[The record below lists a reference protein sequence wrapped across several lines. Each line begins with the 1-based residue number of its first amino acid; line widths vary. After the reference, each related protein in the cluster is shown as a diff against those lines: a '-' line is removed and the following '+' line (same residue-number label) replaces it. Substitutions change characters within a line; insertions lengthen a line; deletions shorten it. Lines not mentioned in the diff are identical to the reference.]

1 MELELEE
8 TSNCLYSNKLDL
20 DVDLDVDVDV
30 DVDSKLE
37 ILDLTNPY
45 LPTYDL
51 GVGISADVGRVE
63 GVQTAIS
70 TN

>member
-1 MELELEE
+1 MLPYIL
-8 TSNCLYSNKLDL
+8 LYVDV
-20 DVDLDVDVDV
+20 DVDLDIDLDIDLDV

-51 GVGISADVGRVE
+51 GVVISADVGRAE